1 MCKCVK
7 GDDYPKSSHRAHY
20 QINSYLFYSVITIE
34 RKVNNIAIVYPAMQ
48 SLTRKN
54 ADYLG
59 SKQNFISLP
68 GLLFVLVAHGAL
80 AYILW
85 NQRLVPQPEQMVTL
99 FAEIISQPAP
109 ESAPEPK
116 QQEPVPVKLKPVK
129 KPEIKPKIKRLA
141 TKAPELPE
149 PVPVVQ
155 PDPEPEPV
163 IEQEVFSEPVTKVP
177 PRQMETGPVTLSSEL
192 SVSCPKLTAPTYP
205 AISRRMG
212 EEGKL
217 VLRVELDESGHIDEA
232 QVVDSSG
239 YTRLDNAALEAVRNW
254 QCRPSMRNGQP
265 VRAIALQPF
274 NFVLQGN

>member
-1 MCKCVK
+1 M
-7 GDDYPKSSHRAHY
+7 H
-20 QINSYLFYSVITIE
+20 
-34 RKVNNIAIVYPAMQ
+34 

-68 GLLFVLVAHGAL
+68 GLLFVLVAHGVL
-80 AYILW
+80 AYVLW
-85 NQRLVPQPEQMVTL
+85 NQRMVPAPEQMVTL

-109 ESAPEPK
+109 EATPEPK
-116 QQEPVPVKLKPVK
+116 QEPTPAKLKPVK
-129 KPEIKPKIKRLA
+129 KPESKPKVKRLA
-141 TKAPELPE
+141 SKAPKLPK
-149 PVPVVQ
+149 PAPVVQ

-163 IEQEVFSEPVTKVP
+163 AEQDVFPEPVAEVP

-217 VLRVELDESGHIDEA
+217 VLRVVLDEGGHIDEA

-239 YTRLDNAALEAVRNW
+239 YARLDNAALEAVKNW
-254 QCRPSMRNGQP
+254 QCRPSMRDGQP

>member
-1 MCKCVK
+1 M
-7 GDDYPKSSHRAHY
+7 H
-20 QINSYLFYSVITIE
+20 
-34 RKVNNIAIVYPAMQ
+34 

-54 ADYLG
+54 VDYLG
-59 SKQNFISLP
+59 SKQNIISLP
-68 GLLFVLVAHGAL
+68 GLLFVLVAHGVL

-85 NQRLVPQPEQMVTL
+85 NQRLVPAPEQMVTL

-109 ESAPEPK
+109 EAAPEPK
-116 QQEPVPVKLKPVK
+116 QEPAPAKLKPVK
-129 KPEIKPKIKRLA
+129 KPESKPEIKRLA
-141 TKAPELPE
+141 TKAPQLPE

-155 PDPEPEPV
+155 PDPEPV
-163 IEQEVFSEPVTKVP
+163 VEQEVFPEPVAKVP

-232 QVVDSSG
+232 QVIDSSG
-239 YTRLDNAALEAVRNW
+239 YARLDNAALEAVKNW